1 MALSD
6 KKSWRKCPICY
17 EAVHIG
23 DLRSA
28 ISKPHRNYN
37 CGEEVTFHLM
47 CRNKNSLQVRRVE
60 SAAKK
65 LTTSH
70 FPQLSDHPDELVH
83 SKLVL
88 AWPQEILSIIEREKS
103 ELECQLVSDG
113 IDCPDSIFVQQ
124 ALSLLKER
132 ENEIRNQLGDDINR
146 VTLMEPTVD
155 ASTEL
160 NVAIDKLELNANAK
174 EFIPFEHVDDKQSSP
189 SDDMS
194 DFVIDTDGDLT
205 LNDIAIVPVNTPS
218 NQDWFY
224 FYQSNDGQHLYLH
237 SVNVRMLQVS

>member
-1 MALSD
+1 MHKA
-6 KKSWRKCPICY
+6 
-17 EAVHIG
+17 E
-23 DLRSA
+23 
-28 ISKPHRNYN
+28 
-37 CGEEVTFHLM
+37 M
-47 CRNKNSLQVRRVE
+47 
-60 SAAKK
+60 AAKIM
-65 LTTSH
+65 TTPH
-70 FPQLSDHPDELVH
+70 FPQLSDHPDELIH

-124 ALSLLKER
+124 ALSLLKGR
-132 ENEIRNQLGDDINR
+132 ENEIRTQLGDDANSL
-146 VTLMEPTVD
+146 TLAESTID

-160 NVAIDKLELNANAK
+160 NVAIDKLELNAGAK
-174 EFIPFEHVDDKQSSP
+174 DFVPFDHVDDKQSSP
-189 SDDMS
+189 SDDMG
-194 DFVIDTDGDLT
+194 DFIIDTDSDLT

-237 SVNVRMLQVS
+237 SINVRMLQVCQIATAFTFFTFISEYAFTHSFNRFA